1 MNEPLLTV
9 VIPVYNAEAYVRR
22 AAASVLNQPCADRI
36 ELILVDD
43 GSTDGSG
50 ALCDQIAAESSS
62 AAAVRVI
69 HQKNGGVSSAR
80 NLGIQ
85 ESRGAYLAFL
95 DADDW
100 WIDSFFDAEAVDLL
114 GERFDVI
121 QLSYLSVSPD
131 LRWYLKYPV
140 QDQEYR
146 NLTPECDRPAPVTH
160 WSCLYRKDLLLRHR
174 IAYPPCRINEDVPF
188 VQLAFALAESVKLQ
202 DRTMLCYWS
211 NLKSCLHSSSAKD
224 SLEESLRSLELEEDA
239 FRARGLSLSN
249 ERVALSVFYTR
260 LPRLC
265 CETSYRNLMQYLEA
279 PKFDLIRRED
289 LEPWSDLKKSSRLFR
304 SHPFLFWLK
313 ARLCEGLPLRIR
325 RFLLAV
331 PAFRR
336 CVYWIQFRLI
346 HNWKPYPGVE

>member
-22 AAASVLNQPCADRI
+22 AAASVLNQPCADRL

-50 ALCDQIAAESSS
+50 ALCEQIAAESSS

-146 NLTPECDRPAPVTH
+146 NLTPAVFKTCTTY
-160 WSCLYRKDLLLRHR
+160 CKLLLSTFL
-174 IAYPPCRINEDVPF
+174 ITLMDNLSCFFIKSP
-188 VQLAFALAESVKLQ
+188 
-202 DRTMLCYWS
+202 RTYVIV
-211 NLKSCLHSSSAKD
+211 N
-224 SLEESLRSLELEEDA
+224 
-239 FRARGLSLSN
+239 
-249 ERVALSVFYTR
+249 
-260 LPRLC
+260 
-265 CETSYRNLMQYLEA
+265 
-279 PKFDLIRRED
+279 
-289 LEPWSDLKKSSRLFR
+289 
-304 SHPFLFWLK
+304 
-313 ARLCEGLPLRIR
+313 
-325 RFLLAV
+325 
-331 PAFRR
+331 
-336 CVYWIQFRLI
+336 
-346 HNWKPYPGVE
+346 